1 MSEGRVLIVTGGGRG
16 IGAAVALKAA
26 SLGYAVAVNYVSD
39 VARANQ
45 VVAGIVKAGGKAVA
59 IAGDMAKFEDVVKL
73 FDETEAK
80 LGPVTHVVNNAGITG
95 KGSRLDAADPETIRE
110 CIDIN
115 VTGAIF
121 VARESIRRMS
131 PRHGGKGG
139 SIVNIS
145 SAATTIGSPGEY
157 VWYAASK
164 GAIDSFTIGLAKE
177 VAEENIRVN
186 AVAPGMTETEI
197 HDRSTGDPAR
207 VERIRPFI
215 PMKRIGKPEEIAD
228 AVLYLLG
235 DEASYITGSIL
246 RVTGGR

>member
-1 MSEGRVLIVTGGGRG
+1 MREARVLIVTGGGRG
-16 IGAAVALKAA
+16 IGAAIALKAA
-26 SLGYAVAVNYVSD
+26 RAGYAVAVNYVSD
-39 VARANQ
+39 AARANQ
-45 VVAGIVKAGGKAVA
+45 AVAEIAKAGGKAVA

-73 FDETEAK
+73 FDETQAK

-95 KGSRLDAADPETIRE
+95 KGSRLDAADPETIRAT
-110 CIDIN
+110 IDIN
-115 VTGAIF
+115 VTGAIY
-121 VARESIRRMS
+121 VAREAVLRMS

-139 SIVNIS
+139 AIVNIS

-164 GAIDSFTIGLAKE
+164 GAIDSLTIGLAKE

-197 HDRSTGDPAR
+197 HERSTHDAAR

-235 DEASYITGSIL
+235 GEASYITGSIL